1 MSYVSFLDPHS
12 PQFFGQDMLTKV
24 VTSYLDAVKQQGM
37 SRLDI
42 ENDQFAVEN
51 GPLIDGLPIKNG
63 DFL

>member
-42 ENDQFAVEN
+42 E
-51 GPLIDGLPIKNG
+51 PL
-63 DFL
+63 